1 MGIICELIGISMVD
15 MIDFDK
21 IEEEQEQK
29 TETEKSLSV
38 QNANVPEVATEKRTA
53 ESVIE
58 EQRQKNYA
66 EIAKS
71 EKFQKRSTEID
82 ARTVGAKLD
91 KDDNEAYKQE
101 LENQYARY
109 ELNKKKEALDYRMK
123 LERKTTKEKVKADV
137 AIIKRETALKR
148 YGYLYK
154 PTKKEVLDE
163 NGNPLKD
170 ENGNIIYQEI
180 PAKDFTPSKFI
191 NQTRE
196 FANWYN
202 NLSTSMQK
210 LIKTTLKIIFFGG
223 LAAILVWLAVTGV
236 KWLVDSGILVG
247 AA

>member
-1 MGIICELIGISMVD
+1 
-15 MIDFDK
+15 MIEMTDFDK
-21 IEEEQEQK
+21 LKQEQEQK
-29 TETEKSLSV
+29 IADEKSLSI
-38 QNANVPEVATEKRTA
+38 QNANFPEVASEKKTV

-66 EIAKS
+66 QIAKN
-71 EKFQKRSTEID
+71 EEFQKRSTEID
-82 ARTVGAKLD
+82 ARAVGAKLD
-91 KDDNEAYKQE
+91 KDDNEAYQQE

-109 ELNKKKEALDYRMK
+109 ELDKKKEALDYRMK

-154 PTKKEVLDE
+154 PTRKEVLDE
-163 NGNPLKD
+163 NGNPMKD
-170 ENGNIIYQEI
+170 EDGNIVYQEI

-196 FANWYN
+196 FTNWYN

-210 LIKTTLKIIFFGG
+210 LIKTTLKIVFFGG
-223 LAAILVWLAVTGV
+223 LAALVVWLAVTGV
-236 KWLVDSGILVG
+236 KWLVDSGVLVG

>member
-1 MGIICELIGISMVD
+1 

-21 IEEEQEQK
+21 LKQEQEQK
-29 TETEKSLSV
+29 IADEKSLSI
-38 QNANVPEVATEKRTA
+38 QSANVPEVAAEKKTV

-66 EIAKS
+66 QIAKN
-71 EKFQKRSTEID
+71 EEFQKRSTEID
-82 ARTVGAKLD
+82 ARAVGAKLD
-91 KDDNEAYKQE
+91 KDDNEAYQQE

-109 ELNKKKEALDYRMK
+109 ELDKKKEALDYRMK

-154 PTKKEVLDE
+154 PTRKEVLDE
-163 NGNPLKD
+163 NGNPMKD
-170 ENGNIIYQEI
+170 EDGNIIYQEI

-196 FANWYN
+196 FTNWYN

-210 LIKTTLKIIFFGG
+210 LIKTTLKIVFFGG
-223 LAAILVWLAVTGV
+223 LAALVVWLAVTGV
-236 KWLVDSGILVG
+236 KWLVDSGVLVG